1 MGNSTGIDRRKFKR
15 LDVAL
20 DVVVS
25 IEADDKKT
33 GLPEKM
39 QATCSNLSLHGLCL
53 ETTDLAN
60 GAVKLL
66 SGPAGARDY
75 TLALEIGLTP
85 QDAPLQVRGQVCWY
99 NVDNTSLNF
108 TYQVGVEFVGLAPE
122 SRATL
127 KRFIQDSCCRR
138 PSLFATIKSF
148 FTFR

>member
-1 MGNSTGIDRRKFKR
+1 MGNATGIDRRKFKR
-15 LDVAL
+15 LDIAL
-20 DVVVS
+20 DVIVS
-25 IEADDKKT
+25 IEEDDKRT

-39 QATCSNLSLHGLCL
+39 QATCCNLSLQGLCL

-99 NVDNTSLNF
+99 NVDHMALHF
-108 TYQVGVEFVGLAPE
+108 TYQVGVEFIGLSSE
-122 SRATL
+122 GRATL
-127 KRFIQDSCCRR
+127 KQFLQSRCRR
-138 PSLFATIKSF
+138 PGLFTTIKSI
-148 FTFR
+148 FTLR